1 MERQWLFWCAGTG
14 FGVVAFAVGLLLT
27 RTGKNRERNL
37 TLSLFLV
44 CCLLNLSHPLII
56 QSDDLVEPLEFLM
69 APLFAAYIR
78 TMLCGTFPTKREAF
92 IHGIPFIVLATLSL
106 MPEMAVLSWGTL
118 LVQMMIYLVPVSR
131 KIHRYA
137 RKLREEVSNLDG
149 VDPNWLRWLLVAF
162 LCLYLFF
169 GIVLALKLHMTPF
182 SPVRNLIVPA
192 LTIFVIA
199 LSFRGLL
206 QKTPPEAIVNP
217 SLTKERPVVTERE
230 AERIRML
237 LDRAL
242 SEEKLY
248 LDPELSL
255 SDLAN
260 HIDVPRNTLSWV
272 INRVPGRNFYDL
284 IGECRIREVQAKMA
298 DPGQIGQKILSLALD
313 AGFAS
318 KPTFNVVFK
327 KVTGMTP
334 SEFRSKIVF

>member
-137 RKLREEVSNLDG
+137 RKLREEVSNL
-149 VDPNWLRWLLVAF
+149 
-162 LCLYLFF
+162 